1 MAEADVNIPKAEEE
15 RGERAKA
22 DAGAPK
28 GQREEDDSDTGKK
41 KQTAQADG
49 NEASNAGKQKKE
61 YKTEELRRLQDI
73 LRKEKSQIKKPKHRA
88 HFPFVWTS
96 LEPYYNTETAAFLID
111 LPEEFRHSY
120 VSRSTAIGLCDPWID
135 LQMDHT
141 ILPKIGSAQRTSTRG
156 QEREKQKGPRS
167 TSKEK
172 DKDKKEKK
180 GSTRLPK
187 FPVVPFHA
195 GKENATQRFPYQ
207 DIPKFRQEMDQ
218 RFSLH
223 APSKIDSDYK
233 RTKDD
238 FYRMDLDKLDE
249 IHPMNR
255 THMRKAYFAYLQNTP
270 GSKKAVTE
278 CVRSLDTTVQPNQ
291 QSAPQTAS

>member
-1 MAEADVNIPKAEEE
+1 MSEKDVNNPQEEK
-15 RGERAKA
+15 GVRAAA
-22 DAGAPK
+22 DGGGNK
-28 GQREEDDSDTGKK
+28 GREDDSDTGKK
-41 KQTAQADG
+41 NRKQG
-49 NEASNAGKQKKE
+49 ENVEASNSGKAKKE
-61 YKTEELRRLQDI
+61 YKTEELRRLQEV
-73 LRKEKSQIKKPKHRA
+73 LRKERSHIRKPRQRE

-96 LEPYYNTETAAFLID
+96 LEPYYNTQTAAFLID

-120 VSRSTAIGLCDPWID
+120 VSRSTAIGLCDPWVD
-135 LQMDHT
+135 LEMDNT

-156 QEREKQKGPRS
+156 QERTRCKKSERSESQEREK
-167 TSKEK
+167 E
-172 DKDKKEKK
+172 KKEKK

-187 FPVVPFHA
+187 FPVVPFHT

-223 APSKIDSDYK
+223 APKKVDSDYR

-249 IHPMNR
+249 VHPINR
-255 THMRKAYFAYLQNTP
+255 PHMRKAYFAYLQNTP
-270 GSKKAVTE
+270 GSKKAITE
-278 CVRSLDTTVQPNQ
+278 CVRSLDTSVKHEQQQQPTGT
-291 QSAPQTAS
+291 PQKAS